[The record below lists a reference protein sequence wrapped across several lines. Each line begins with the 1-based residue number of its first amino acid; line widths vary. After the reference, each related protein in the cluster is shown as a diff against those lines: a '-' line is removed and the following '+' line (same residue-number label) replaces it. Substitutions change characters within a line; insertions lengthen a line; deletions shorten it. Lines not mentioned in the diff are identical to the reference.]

1 MTMNSQ
7 GSARKAGTLLL
18 LMMSNLLFCQN
29 VQPLPICPGG
39 DCQTPL
45 PELFDR
51 VVILSH
57 YIHTLYTDMFIE
69 FNKQYV
75 QDREFIAK
83 AINDCPTSSLATP
96 EDKEQA
102 LKIPPEVLLNLILSL
117 VHSWSDPLYQLIT
130 GVGGTHEA
138 SDAIISR
145 AKEIEEQNKRLLE
158 GIEKIISQAYP
169 EAKGNEIYFVWSQLP
184 SLLGVDEESK
194 DLALYNN
201 IRCLRRDSHKVDNY
215 LKFLRCQIVHKNN
228 C

>member
-1 MTMNSQ
+1 MNSQ
-7 GSARKAGTLLL
+7 VSARKAGTLLL

-29 VQPLPICPGG
+29 VQTLPVCSGG

-51 VVILSH
+51 VVMLSH

-69 FNKQYV
+69 F
-75 QDREFIAK
+75 
-83 AINDCPTSSLATP
+83 
-96 EDKEQA
+96 
-102 LKIPPEVLLNLILSL
+102 PEVLLNLILSL
-117 VHSWSDPLYQLIT
+117 VHSWNDPLFQLIT
-130 GVGGTHEA
+130 GLGGIHEA
-138 SDAIISR
+138 PDAIISR

-158 GIEKIISQAYP
+158 GVEKIISQAYP
-169 EAKGNEIYFVWSQLP
+169 EAKGNEIYLVWSQLP
-184 SLLGVDEESK
+184 SLQGVDEESK
-194 DLALYNN
+194 DLAFYNN

>member
-7 GSARKAGTLLL
+7 GSARKGTLLL
-18 LMMSNLLFCQN
+18 LLMSNLLFCQN
-29 VQPLPICPGG
+29 VQPMPICHSD

-51 VVILSH
+51 VVMLSH

-69 FNKQYV
+69 FDRQYV
-75 QDREFIAK
+75 HDRELIAK
-83 AINDCPTSSLATP
+83 AFNGCPTSSLATP

-102 LKIPPEVLLNLILSL
+102 LKVPPEVLLNLILSL
-117 VHSWSDPLYQLIT
+117 VHSWSDPLFQLIT
-130 GVGGTHEA
+130 GVGGIHEA
-138 SDAIISR
+138 PDAILSR

-158 GIEKIISQAYP
+158 GVEKIISQAYP
-169 EAKGNEIYFVWSQLP
+169 EAKGNGIYFVWSQLP
-184 SLLGVDEESK
+184 SLQGVDKESK
-194 DLALYNN
+194 VLELHNT
-201 IRCLRRDSHKVDNY
+201 IRCLRRDSHKVDNF